1 MSPSEQL
8 EIPEESRSLHLY
20 LPWPGC
26 QEKREPRA
34 CVDALLQIGLFAPH
48 DLGRIVGKKKNLVK
62 TASFEVFPII
72 FIFTF
77 FFNYFLRN
85 SEQLYFVYF
94 CLFVFC
100 FCQPNWGIIIFLSSP
115 IDANRLE
122 NWKINKME
130 NKRRKEL

>member
-26 QEKREPRA
+26 QEEREPRA

-48 DLGRIVGKKKNLVK
+48 DLGRIVGKKKKNLVK

-77 FFNYFLRN
+77 FF
-85 SEQLYFVYF
+85 
-94 CLFVFC
+94 
-100 FCQPNWGIIIFLSSP
+100 
-115 IDANRLE
+115 
-122 NWKINKME
+122 
-130 NKRRKEL
+130 